1 MGRIGGTA
9 LIGTLFKIDWLVAFF
24 TRMFTV
30 ELIGKDFYF
39 LTAVLAFADK

>member
-1 MGRIGGTA
+1 VG
-9 LIGTLFKIDWLVAFF
+9 LIRGATFVRTLFKIDWLVAFF

-39 LTAVLAFADK
+39 RTAILAFADK